1 MERACGSE
9 PKTVYLLEHRKNTA
23 KCVTYTHSYVVVWF
37 TINNEYAMNMKK
49 DVQCVMKKYRKIK
62 RILLTWMAAC
72 IGCVVS
78 TWIWILCAIWIL
90 LLLTACA
97 KKIVTGM
104 KAEKERACERER
116 ERRRKWSFS
125 YIKVHCH
132 IEMHS

>member
-1 MERACGSE
+1 
-9 PKTVYLLEHRKNTA
+9 
-23 KCVTYTHSYVVVWF
+23 
-37 TINNEYAMNMKK
+37 
-49 DVQCVMKKYRKIK
+49 
-62 RILLTWMAAC
+62 MAAC

-116 ERRRKWSFS
+116 ERDGENEVSVTSRSIATLKCIVNIQ
-125 YIKVHCH
+125 YQNI
-132 IEMHS
+132 